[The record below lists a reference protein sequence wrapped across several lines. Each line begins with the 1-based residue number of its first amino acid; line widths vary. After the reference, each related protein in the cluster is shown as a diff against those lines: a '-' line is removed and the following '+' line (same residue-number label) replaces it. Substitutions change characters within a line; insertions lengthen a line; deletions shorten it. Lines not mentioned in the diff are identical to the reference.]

1 MSGPQ
6 IELALWIS
14 QPVLQTALAG
24 VLYRRKLHKEFPA
37 FFAYVVVQVI
47 VFSVRF
53 PIYLNNNGPAY
64 FYAFWAGVVLNVVL
78 AFKIIHEIFI
88 DVLRP
93 YPALKDFGTALYKW
107 AGIVM
112 VLGSTVMIF
121 AGPRSADPMARSIL
135 VVQRCVG
142 LVQCGLVLFLLA
154 FCKTLK
160 ISWGRLSF
168 GTALGFGIISGADLF
183 TSAVY
188 SGTFVHEVLANLIDM
203 GAWNLG
209 VLLWLGYAL
218 WSRKETLLP
227 VLVPQRWD
235 AELTDLRPASSGE
248 SLIPMF
254 EHMVDRALSRAQN
267 SHP

>member
-6 IELALWIS
+6 IELAFWIS
-14 QPVLQTALAG
+14 QPVLQTAVAI

-47 VFSVRF
+47 AFGVQF
-53 PIYLNNNGPAY
+53 PVYLTQNAPAY
-64 FYAFWAGVVLNVVL
+64 FYVFWGGVVLNVVL
-78 AFKIIHEIFI
+78 AFKIIHEIFV

-112 VLGSTVMIF
+112 VLGSAVMIF
-121 AGPRSADPMARSIL
+121 AGPRSADPMTRSLL
-135 VVQRCVG
+135 VVQRCVD

-188 SGTFVHEVLANLIDM
+188 SGTFVHEMLANLIDM
-203 GAWNLG
+203 GAWNVG
-209 VLLWLGYAL
+209 AVLWLSYAL

-235 AELTDLRPASSGE
+235 EALNDLRPTSSGE

-254 EHMVDRALSRAQN
+254 ENIVDRALSRAQN

>member
-6 IELALWIS
+6 LELAFWVS
-14 QPVLQTALAG
+14 QPVLQTAVAV

-37 FFAYVVVQVI
+37 FFVYVVVQV
-47 VFSVRF
+47 VAFSVQF
-53 PIYLNNNGPAY
+53 PIYLTKNRYY
-64 FYAFWAGVVLNVVL
+64 FDVFWAGAAVNVVL

-93 YPALKDFGTALYKW
+93 YPALKDFGTALFRW

-112 VLGSTVMIF
+112 GLVAVVMICLEPSK
-121 AGPRSADPMARSIL
+121 ANPSGSIL
-135 VVQRCVG
+135 IGQRCVD

-154 FCKTLK
+154 FCKSLK

-168 GTALGFGIISGADLF
+168 GTALGFGIISGAELF
-183 TSAVY
+183 TSAMY
-188 SGTFVHEVLANLIDM
+188 SGSFLHVVLTNLICM
-203 GAWNLG
+203 GAWNVG
-209 VLLWLGYAL
+209 VLLWLGYAV
-218 WSRKETLLP
+218 WYQKETPFP

-235 AELTDLRPASSGE
+235 EALNDLRPTSSGE

-267 SHP
+267 MHPLN

>member
-14 QPVLQTALAG
+14 QPLLQTALAV

-47 VFSVRF
+47 AFSVQF
-53 PIYLNNNGPAY
+53 PIYLHNNGPAY
-64 FYAFWAGVVLNVVL
+64 FYAFWAGVTLNVLL
-78 AFKIIHEIFI
+78 AFKIIHEIFV

-93 YPALKDFGTALYKW
+93 YPALKDFGTALYRW

-121 AGPRSADPMARSIL
+121 ASSRNVDPLARSIL
-135 VVQRCVG
+135 VVQRCVD

-168 GTALGFGIISGADLF
+168 GTALGFGIISAADLF

-188 SGTFVHEVLANLIDM
+188 TGTFVHEMLANLISM

-209 VLLWLGYAL
+209 VLLWLSYAL

-235 AELTDLRPASSGE
+235 AELNDLRPATSGE

>member
-6 IELALWIS
+6 LELAFWIS
-14 QPVLQTALAG
+14 QPVLQTAVAV
-24 VLYRRKLHKEFPA
+24 VLYRRKLHKEFPG
-37 FFAYVVVQVI
+37 FFAYVVLQVI
-47 VFSVRF
+47 AFSVQF
-53 PIYLNNNGPAY
+53 PIYLANNAPAY
-64 FYAFWAGVVLNVVL
+64 FDVFWAGVALNVVL

-93 YPALKDFGTALYKW
+93 YPALKDFGTALFKW

-112 VLGSTVMIF
+112 VLVSAVMIF
-121 AGPRSADPMARSIL
+121 VSPRAADPLTKSIL
-135 VVQRCVG
+135 VVQRCCDM
-142 LVQCGLVLFLLA
+142 VQCGLVLFLLA

-160 ISWGRLSF
+160 ISWRRLSF
-168 GTALGFGIISGADLF
+168 GIALGFGMISGAELF

-188 SGTFVHEVLANLIDM
+188 TGTFLHEILTNLINM
-203 GAWNLG
+203 GAWNLA
-209 VLLWLGYAL
+209 VLLWLSYAI
-218 WSRKETLLP
+218 WSRKETPLP

-235 AELTDLRPASSGE
+235 EALTDLHSRGSDE

-254 EHMVDRALSRAQN
+254 ESMVDRALSRAQN

>member
-6 IELALWIS
+6 LELAFWIS
-14 QPVLQTALAG
+14 QPVLQTAVA
-24 VLYRRKLHKEFPA
+24 VVIYRRKLHKEFPA

-47 VFSVRF
+47 AFSVQF
-53 PIYLNNNGPAY
+53 PIYLTKNVPAY
-64 FYAFWAGVVLNVVL
+64 FDVFWVGAALNVVL
-78 AFKIIHEIFI
+78 AFKIIYEIFV

-93 YPALKDFGTALYKW
+93 YPALKDFGTALFRW
-107 AGIVM
+107 AGIVL
-112 VLGSTVMIF
+112 VLVSVVMICL
-121 AGPRSADPMARSIL
+121 GERSADPFRQSIL
-135 VVQRCVG
+135 VVQRCVD
-142 LVQCGLVLFLLA
+142 LVQCGLVLFLFA

-183 TSAVY
+183 TTAVY
-188 SGTFVHEVLANLIDM
+188 TGTFVHEVLANLINM

-218 WSRKETLLP
+218 WSRKETPLP

-235 AELTDLRPASSGE
+235 QALTDLRPPSSDE

-267 SHP
+267 IHT